1 MCSTE
6 FHQGDQGYSMG
17 KRTDTSTNDVK
28 KTGYPHAKINKVE
41 PHKSH
46 PI

>member
-6 FHQGDQGYSMG
+6 FQQGGQDYSMG
-17 KRTDTSTNDVK
+17 KRTDSSTNDVE

-41 PHKSH
+41 PLKSH
-46 PI
+46 HM